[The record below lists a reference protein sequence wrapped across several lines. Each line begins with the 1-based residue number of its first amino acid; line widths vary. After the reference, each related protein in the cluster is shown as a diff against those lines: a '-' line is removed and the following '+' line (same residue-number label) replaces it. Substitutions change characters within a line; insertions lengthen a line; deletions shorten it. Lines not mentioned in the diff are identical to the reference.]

1 MLGLTGA
8 TGYIGRALLPAL
20 QSAGCTVTTVGR
32 RPVGADI
39 PHRQLDLRSAAGY
52 RDALVDMQSLI
63 HCAGVAHN
71 LGGASDYELVNR
83 RATVSLAD
91 AALSTGC
98 QHFVFISSL
107 NVVSAGAMDAEAP
120 ARRLPRPNDHYAR
133 SKWETEQQLEALLA
147 GSDTRLTIIRPALV
161 YDRELVANLA
171 VLERWLSRIPVTLPA
186 VGRRCMVSRPDLVAE
201 IVGSLGTEAGS
212 LRRIAVTDGECYDLK
227 RIGRVLG
234 GGLKVGVPVPA
245 LVLKLVSALRDRWSG
260 LPGGTTWTGL
270 AGDKWCARGS
280 RDLPITPRLTL
291 EQCLSQSPGDS

>member
-20 QSAGCTVTTVGR
+20 QLAGFPVTTVGR
-32 RPVGADI
+32 RAVSADI
-39 PHRQLDLRSAAGY
+39 THRQLDLRSAAGY

-98 QHFVFISSL
+98 QHFIFISSL
-107 NVVSAGAMDAEAP
+107 NVVSAGEMDAEAP
-120 ARRLPRPNDHYAR
+120 ARRLPRPHDHYAR

-186 VGRRCMVSRPDLVAE
+186 VGRRCMISRPDLVAE
-201 IVGSLGTEAGS
+201 IVASLRTEAGA

-227 RIGRVLG
+227 RIGRALG
-234 GGLKVGVPVPA
+234 GAKVGMPVPA
-245 LVLKLVSALRDRWSG
+245 RVLKLVSALRDSWSG

-270 AGDKWCARGS
+270 AGEKWCAPRG
-280 RDLPITPRLTL
+280 REPAIAVGLTL
-291 EQCLSQSPGDS
+291 EQCLSQSQGGH